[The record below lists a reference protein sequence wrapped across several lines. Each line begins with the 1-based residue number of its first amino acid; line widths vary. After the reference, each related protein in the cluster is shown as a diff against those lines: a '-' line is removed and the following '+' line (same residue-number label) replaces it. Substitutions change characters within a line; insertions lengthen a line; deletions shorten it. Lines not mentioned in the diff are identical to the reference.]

1 MQMTAQG
8 MLINRESFE
17 GNLGDLKGL
26 ASCRAIQQLLRRGS
40 GFGYNVQL
48 GISMIYALCVSN

>member
-1 MQMTAQG
+1 MTAQG